1 MLEQDRHKY
10 RVWSI
15 DDDCYI
21 EDMDIIRLTHS
32 GKFVFNEKE
41 EPQLKPKKFLVEKCI
56 GLRDKRG
63 KLIYEK
69 DIIANRFMKLFVI
82 EWCQEK
88 LGYVARNK
96 NPNENLE
103 SLDISDETWVIVG
116 NVHENPEFL
125 EVLDAKD

>member
-1 MLEQDRHKY
+1 MLAFK
-10 RVWSI
+10 
-15 DDDCYI
+15 
-21 EDMDIIRLTHS
+21 
-32 GKFVFNEKE
+32 
-41 EPQLKPKKFLVEKCI
+41 
-56 GLRDKRG
+56 
-63 KLIYEK
+63 K